1 MLNSSPVLISTEIDR
16 LKQSYCKS
24 LPDKLL
30 KIEES
35 WQRVLTFCEALKT
48 EPGLS
53 SLKQHGYS
61 LPWNREEVINLHR
74 LVHNLAGSG
83 ATFGLH
89 ALGDAAHLLDLFLQA
104 ILQNINPPTPEQCT
118 QITALI
124 QRLQSIPILSERT
137 INTPLGIE
145 FAQHNLH
152 NLSHSASY
160 ANHYPQER
168 CIFLLEEDDQESE
181 NLLLQMASFGYN
193 VILFKTMQALQIAVA
208 QSSPI
213 AIIMDVMFLEDSPA
227 EVQSIKIIQS
237 LSPLPIPILF
247 MSLRDDLIARLK
259 AVRAE
264 GDAYFTKPIN
274 IWQLVDKLDRLMI
287 HYLSDP
293 YHILI
298 VEDDPVLADYYQL
311 ILEEAGMKTIIVTNP
326 TQVME
331 PLIEFKPDLILMD
344 VYMPDCTGLELAA
357 VIRQQETFVG
367 IPITYLS
374 RETDVDTQMVAMS
387 LGGDD
392 FLTKPIQPDHLVA
405 AVTSRV
411 QRSRTLRSLMVR
423 DSLTGLLNHTN
434 IKEQLHIEVARS
446 DRHNC
451 PLSFAMLDIDNFK
464 QVNDTYGHLAGDRV
478 IKNLARLLRQRLR
491 QTDILGRYGG
501 EEFAVILTDT
511 DGETAVK
518 VLDAIRLDFAQVR
531 QQLSD
536 TGVSITFSCGI
547 ASFPDYLDATHL
559 NDAAD
564 QALYKAKRRG
574 RNRTVLAIPS
584 DSKEESLLL

>member
-1 MLNSSPVLISTEIDR
+1 MANSSPVISAEITR

-30 KIEES
+30 KIAES
-35 WQRVLTFCEALKT
+35 WQRVLTFCEVMQA
-48 EPGLS
+48 ENGLS
-53 SLKQHGYS
+53 SQKKRWCS
-61 LPWNREEVINLHR
+61 FPWNREEVINLHR

-83 ATFGLH
+83 ATFGLN
-89 ALGDAAHLLDLFLQA
+89 ALGDAAHLLDLFLQSV
-104 ILQNINPPTPEQCT
+104 LQNTYPPTSEQCT

-124 QRLQSIPILSERT
+124 QRLQSISIPSDRI
-137 INTPLGIE
+137 INTPLSNE
-145 FAQHNLH
+145 VPR
-152 NLSHSASY
+152 HSLPHSVY
-160 ANHYPQER
+160 HPNHHPQER
-168 CIFLLEEDDQESE
+168 RIFLLEEDDQESGT
-181 NLLLQMASFGYN
+181 LLLQIASFGYR
-193 VILFKTMQALQIAVA
+193 VVLFKTMEALQFAVA
-208 QSSPI
+208 QSPPA
-213 AIIMDVMFLEDSPA
+213 AIIMDVMFVEDPPT

-237 LSPLPIPILF
+237 LSPWPIPILF

-264 GDAYFTKPIN
+264 GDAYFTKPVN
-274 IWQLVDKLDRLMI
+274 IWQLVDKLDRLVI
-287 HYLSDP
+287 HHLSDP

-326 TQVME
+326 TEVME

-374 RETDVDTQMVAMS
+374 RETDVETQMVAMS

-518 VLDAIRLDFAQVR
+518 VLDAIRLDFGQVR

-584 DSKEESLLL
+584 DPKEESLLL